1 MQKLSLPKA
10 QEKKELEPTEARLQQ
25 DCVVWFRNTYP
36 HQRYRL
42 IMIHNNPRS
51 AIDGTRLIG
60 MGMMKGASDLIY
72 LRESSGITV
81 LPHFLEC
88 KLPMGYMSPEQKVFQ
103 SRVQGYGWK
112 YDVFRSLEEFQK
124 LINAGE

>member
-1 MQKLSLPKA
+1 MQKLSPKDS

-36 HQRYRL
+36 DQRYRL
-42 IMIHNNPRS
+42 ILINNNPCNPIS
-51 AIDGTRLIG
+51 GAKLIG
-60 MGMMKGASDLIY
+60 MGMMKGASDLLY
-72 LRESSGITV
+72 LRENSGVSV

-88 KLPMGYMSPEQKVFQ
+88 KLPMGYMSPEQKKFQ

-112 YDVFRSLEEFQK
+112 YDVFRSLEEFQT
-124 LINAGE
+124 LINAGK